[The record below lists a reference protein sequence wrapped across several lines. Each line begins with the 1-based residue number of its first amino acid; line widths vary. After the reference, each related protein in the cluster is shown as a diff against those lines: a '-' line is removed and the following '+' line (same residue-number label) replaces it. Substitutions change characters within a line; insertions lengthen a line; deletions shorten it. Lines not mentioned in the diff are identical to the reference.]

1 MTFFLLGKDEI
12 IKELLLQHTAFL
24 YTTISLRSLYI
35 YITTFTAFT
44 ARDITQ
50 LYSAGNF
57 PSFFILYHKSIL
69 SRLWRL
75 FNLIKSIK
83 CHFIASVNSIR

>member
-1 MTFFLLGKDEI
+1 MSRSLTGARLEIIMTFLLLGKDEI

-24 YTTISLRSLYI
+24 YIQRFHYSSLYI
-35 YITTFTAFT
+35 YIITFTAFT

-57 PSFFILYHKSIL
+57 LVLSYIISQYYH
-69 SRLWRL
+69 
-75 FNLIKSIK
+75 
-83 CHFIASVNSIR
+83 ASGGYSA